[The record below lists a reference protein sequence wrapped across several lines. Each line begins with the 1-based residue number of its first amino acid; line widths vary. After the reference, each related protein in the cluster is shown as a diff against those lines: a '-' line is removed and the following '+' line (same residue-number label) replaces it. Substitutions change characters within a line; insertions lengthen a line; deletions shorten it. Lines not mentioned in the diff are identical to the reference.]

1 MRLFDLVSLFAA
13 EYVLSLAGMS
23 EENFKEAIT
32 DQYSDL
38 YWDEDLL
45 HEMYEAVTEGQQ
57 TRRLEN
63 LNLIMCGLNEAFS
76 KVEWQS
82 LPRVITNIPNYKLP

>member
-63 LNLIMCGLNEAFS
+63 LNLIMCGLNPFPSHIKTCPEPTKEF
-76 KVEWQS
+76 VF
-82 LPRVITNIPNYKLP
+82 